1 MSNVPTDLKYMESH
15 EWARVEADGTVTV
28 GITDFAQEQLG
39 DVVFIELPE
48 VGMEVEVGQE
58 VAVVESVKA
67 ASDIYAP
74 VTGKVIAVNQKL
86 VDEPELINEDS
97 YNKAWF
103 FKMEMTDQADLDN
116 LLDAD
121 GYKARSEEHTSELQS
136 RPHLVCRLLLE
147 KKKKK
152 KKTKYK

>member
-1 MSNVPTDLKYMESH
+1 MSNVPTDLKYLDTH
-15 EWARVEADGTVTV
+15 EWVRVEADGTVTV

-74 VTGKVIAVNQKL
+74 LTGKVIAINEVL
-86 VDEPELINEDS
+86 IDTPELINEDP
-97 YNKAWF
+97 YDKAWF
-103 FKMEMTDQADLDN
+103 FKLEITNTAEIDN
-116 LLDAD
+116 LLDAH
-121 GYKARSEEHTSELQS
+121 GYKAVSE
-136 RPHLVCRLLLE
+136 
-147 KKKKK
+147 
-152 KKTKYK
+152 